1 VKLKV
6 NNRILAV
13 VAVIALIAVA
23 LLVRGSM
30 AGDGDAPP
38 KAPLDAAAVKA
49 CDDFASGYPKAKSQA
64 ARLRLA
70 DVVLQSTMDTENDP
84 IADRAS
90 ELGRDADDDKQ
101 WRAHASALTDACKSS
116 GWTR

>member
-1 VKLKV
+1 M

-23 LLVRGSM
+23 LLVRSSM
-30 AGDGDAPP
+30 AGDGDGDAPQ

-101 WRAHASALTDACKSS
+101 WRAHASAFTDACKTS

>member
-1 VKLKV
+1 MKLKV
-6 NNRILAV
+6 NKRTLAI
-13 VAVIALIAVA
+13 VAVIALVAVA
-23 LLVRGSM
+23 LLVRGAT
-30 AGDGDAPP
+30 AGDDAPA

-49 CDDFASGYPKAKSQA
+49 CDDFAAGYADAETQA

-70 DVVLQSTMDTENDP
+70 DVVLQSAMDTENDS
-84 IADRAS
+84 IADRAA

-101 WRAHASALTDACKSS
+101 WRTHATAFTDACKTS